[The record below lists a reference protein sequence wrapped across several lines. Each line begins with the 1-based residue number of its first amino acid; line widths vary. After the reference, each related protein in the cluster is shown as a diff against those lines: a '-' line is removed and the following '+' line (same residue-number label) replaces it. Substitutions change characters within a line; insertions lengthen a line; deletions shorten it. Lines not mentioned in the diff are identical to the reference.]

1 MYKMIPAIILNK
13 YLFTA
18 GIMETGLAI
27 TPPPK
32 KQKQNKTR

>member
-32 KQKQNKTR
+32 KQNKTR